1 MANQEINT
9 LKPFIFHSSEMD
21 SINPM
26 FAFYLKTYAIEKGT
40 AMYKKFQVE
49 GKKMMFKFYRAA
61 YSNGFRRPIR

>member
-49 GKKMMFKFYRAA
+49 GKK
-61 YSNGFRRPIR
+61 NDV